1 MAEARVMKHLA
12 VAAVLACI
20 ATPAFADP
28 CEARVTGYKP
38 GATVAGLVRYIGD
51 GDSLCIGPGPD
62 PATWTEIRLAD
73 FYAPE
78 LYEPGGR
85 QAKADL
91 ARLIMGRRLV
101 CTATLGNGRRTY
113 SYDRLIAT
121 CALEGTNL
129 GDLLRVFGGAEG
141 GRGK

>member
-1 MAEARVMKHLA
+1 MNTKALAFIAGA
-12 VAAVLACI
+12 VALI
-20 ATPAFADP
+20 ATPALADP

-38 GATVAGLVRYIGD
+38 GATVAGTVRYIGD
-51 GDSLCIGPGPD
+51 GDSLCIGLGPD

-78 LYEPGGR
+78 LNEPGGR
-85 QAKADL
+85 AAKADL
-91 ARLIMGRRLV
+91 ARLVMGRRLV
-101 CTATLGNGRRTY
+101 CTATNGTGRRTY

-129 GDLLRVFGGAEG
+129 GDLMRSFGGAEG
-141 GRGK
+141 GRGR